1 MKLIFA
7 DGFVNKPTCLD
18 SFVFFGCI
26 HTRNLLSHNIKWAG
40 SSSKNSQIVRSSEQ
54 MSAASGSKLS
64 NGLESNFHEKRP

>member
-18 SFVFFGCI
+18 SYVFLAVY
-26 HTRNLLSHNIKWAG
+26 TLATSHNIKWAG

-64 NGLESNFHEKRP
+64 NGLKSNCSM